1 MGTEKI
7 NALCEYLNNNV
18 AKRYPVTNRILND
31 STDFIKNGYLRMLA
45 VILQQVGDVSKP
57 QLEMFKRIVE
67 GVSADHTAED
77 YLRMALD
84 IEIADYT
91 NFTDE
96 CKNLDVRYRW
106 LLDALIVTC
115 VGEHQDSQLTLIAQ
129 FCESLE
135 ISKDEIKYV
144 AEMAKAIIGMDKSG
158 YVTALENNVDTVSSM
173 TFSDYMYLILD
184 DCVFGNGHMTMFQPR
199 GSQDINVDNLNK
211 IKEVETPVVK
221 IVGADINLGELS
233 LQFKNKESVILVG
246 CNFTGG
252 SKYPIEFNQCNRIVI
267 KDCSF
272 TGFKTRTLV
281 VEEVDTIVIEG
292 CTFKDCQYKYT
303 EWEHWYKLGGV
314 IYSNSASKVKLL
326 NITNSSFVSCGGI
339 NANKYL
345 STVFISNINST
356 VNNCKFTDCWH
367 YSEGNIKNESNTFH
381 FQPITMFPS
390 DSQAT
395 NCTFEDS
402 AAFC

>member
-1 MGTEKI
+1 
-7 NALCEYLNNNV
+7 
-18 AKRYPVTNRILND
+18 
-31 STDFIKNGYLRMLA
+31 MLA
-45 VILQQVGDVSKP
+45 VILQQAGDVSKP

-221 IVGADINLGELS
+221 IVGADINLSEFS
-233 LQFKNKESVILVG
+233 LQFENKESVILVG
-246 CNFTGG
+246 CNFIGG
-252 SKYPIEFNQCNRIVI
+252 SKYPIKFNKCNRIVI

-272 TGFKTRTLV
+272 TGFESRTLV
-281 VEEVDTIVIEG
+281 VGEVDTIIIEG
-292 CTFKDCQYKYT
+292 CTFANCQYKYGD
-303 EWEHWYKLGGV
+303 WESWSKLGGV
-314 IYSNSASKVKLL
+314 IYADIASKVKLL
-326 NITNSSFVSCGGI
+326 NITNSSFLSCGGI
-339 NANKYL
+339 NTYDYYKSA
-345 STVFISNINST
+345 FISNINSN
-356 VNNCKFTDCWH
+356 VENCQFKDCWH
-367 YSEGNIKNESNTFH
+367 YYYGNKKDPWCESR
-381 FQPITMFPS
+381 TMFPS
-390 DSQAT
+390 NSQAT

-402 AAFC
+402 ALFC

>member
-1 MGTEKI
+1 
-7 NALCEYLNNNV
+7 
-18 AKRYPVTNRILND
+18 
-31 STDFIKNGYLRMLA
+31 
-45 VILQQVGDVSKP
+45 
-57 QLEMFKRIVE
+57 
-67 GVSADHTAED
+67 
-77 YLRMALD
+77 
-84 IEIADYT
+84 
-91 NFTDE
+91 
-96 CKNLDVRYRW
+96 
-106 LLDALIVTC
+106 
-115 VGEHQDSQLTLIAQ
+115 
-129 FCESLE
+129 
-135 ISKDEIKYV
+135 
-144 AEMAKAIIGMDKSG
+144 MAKAIIGMDKSG

>member
-1 MGTEKI
+1 
-7 NALCEYLNNNV
+7 
-18 AKRYPVTNRILND
+18 
-31 STDFIKNGYLRMLA
+31 MLA
-45 VILQQVGDVSKP
+45 VILQQAGDVSKP

-158 YVTALENNVDTVSSM
+158 YVTTLENNVDTVSSM
-173 TFSDYMYLILD
+173 TFSDYVYLILD

-199 GSQDINVDNLNK
+199 GNHDVNVDNLNK
-211 IKEVETPVVK
+211 VMGAETPVVK
-221 IVGADINLGELS
+221 IVGADINLGEFS
-233 LQFKNKESVILVG
+233 LKFQNKESVILVG
-246 CNFTGG
+246 CNFIGG

-281 VEEVDTIVIEG
+281 VDEVDTIVIEG
-292 CTFKDCQYKYT
+292 CTFNECQYEYNT
-303 EWEHWYKLGGV
+303 VVSGYEIGGV
-314 IYSNSASKVKLL
+314 IYANHEDNVKLMS
-326 NITNSSFVSCGGI
+326 ISNSSFISCSGI
-339 NANKYL
+339 NRWHY
-345 STVFISNINST
+345 SGTVFISNIISK
-356 VNNCKFTDCWH
+356 VDNCQFKDCWH
-367 YSEGNIKNESNTFH
+367 YYENNKSSSA
-381 FQPITMFPS
+381 MFPRN
-390 DSQAT
+390 SQVT
-395 NCTFEDS
+395 NCTFEDT
-402 AAFC
+402 APFCYT